1 MATSGGLPMSNEGHT
16 CVLSVI
22 DHFSGF
28 ALTKPLKNQSAYATS
43 KVLAK
48 IFLNFGI
55 PNTVLSDN
63 GPNFISKVIKDLM
76 SFLQISKLV
85 SIPLSPPCQW
95 KNPEQTQAIL

>member
-1 MATSGGLPMSNEGHT
+1 MSNEGHT

-28 ALTKPLKNQSAYATS
+28 AFAKPLKNQSAYATS

-55 PNTVLSDN
+55 PNAVLSDN
-63 GPNFISKVIKDLM
+63 GPIFHIK
-76 SFLQISKLV
+76 SNQGFNVFSSNK
-85 SIPLSPPCQW
+85 
-95 KNPEQTQAIL
+95 